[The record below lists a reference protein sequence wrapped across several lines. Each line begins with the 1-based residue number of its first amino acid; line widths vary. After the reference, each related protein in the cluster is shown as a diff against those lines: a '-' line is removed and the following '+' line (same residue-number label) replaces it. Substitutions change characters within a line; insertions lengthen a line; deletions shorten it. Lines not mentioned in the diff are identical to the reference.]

1 MFLDNITRKI
11 TERFTTEPGPTTSSL
26 DTTLERRAKEILQEK
41 YDMRVVGITLLMFG
55 ALLYVVDSTPI
66 GNIIGFLPY
75 FTKDPDGSLDI
86 SLTDGGPLK
95 KLPSILA
102 VIIIFIGLV
111 IALHGYRGTKA
122 QATLIV
128 APLFYTFSFLF
139 LIAGTQPRNKGTKA
153 KICFAVAVVFFSVGI
168 GMQAGHKDNR
178 EDVVRA
184 ETRRLEDALEE
195 AENE

>member
-11 TERFTTEPGPTTSSL
+11 TERFTTDGATASSL
-26 DTTLERRAKEILQEK
+26 DTALERRAIEIDQGK

-66 GNIIGFLPY
+66 GNIVAFLPY
-75 FTKDPDGSLDI
+75 FSKDEDGSLDI

-111 IALHGYRGTKA
+111 VALHGYRDTKA

-139 LIAGTQPRNKGTKA
+139 LIAGTQPRNKGTRA
-153 KICFAVAVVFFSVGI
+153 KICFAVSLIFFGIGI
-168 GMQAGHKDNR
+168 GMQAGHKDDIVEVR
-178 EDVVRA
+178 EMEQERLAD
-184 ETRRLEDALEE
+184 ELLED
-195 AENE
+195 N